1 MSNQDKHYCIE
12 AILLA
17 AGESKRFND
26 TKQLAIVDDK
36 PMLIGTIEM
45 LKHVDFKA
53 ITVVLGANSSA
64 IEKALQAVSLK
75 TLWANKTSPNVTSII
90 ASTWQQGMGA
100 SIAAGVKNVDSEIT
114 HVFIGLTDQVE
125 IRAQQCN
132 LMLFESRKNPDSI
145 VAAFYNNKVGAPAI
159 FPRAYFAEL
168 SKLENDKGARDML
181 RANAASVISI
191 DMPEAAR
198 DIDTKK
204 DLLLYTSTVEAH
216 KGLINK

>member
-1 MSNQDKHYCIE
+1 MNNQDKHYCID
-12 AILLA
+12 AVLLA

-26 TKQLAIVDDK
+26 TKQLAIIDDK
-36 PMLIGTIEM
+36 PMLIGAIDILRRLE
-45 LKHVDFKA
+45 FNS

-64 IEKALQAVSLK
+64 IEKALQSVCSQVSCA
-75 TLWANKTSPNVTSII
+75 TQASPSVTTII
-90 ASTWQQGMGA
+90 ASKWKQGMGA
-100 SIAAGVKNVDSEIT
+100 SIAAGVKTLGSEIT

-125 IRAQQCN
+125 IRTKQCDH
-132 LMLFESRKNPDSI
+132 MLIESRKNPDSI

-159 FPRAYFAEL
+159 FPRTYFAEL
-168 SKLENDKGARDML
+168 SELENDKGARDIL

-204 DLLLYTSTVEAH
+204 DLLLYKSTTQAQR
-216 KGLINK
+216 K